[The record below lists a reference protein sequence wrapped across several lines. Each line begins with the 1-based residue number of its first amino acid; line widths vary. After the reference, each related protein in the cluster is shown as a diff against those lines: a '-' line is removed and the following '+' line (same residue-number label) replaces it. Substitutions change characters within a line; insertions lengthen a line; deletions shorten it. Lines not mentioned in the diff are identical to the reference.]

1 MKEEEILK
9 HLIQAYN
16 LFSKL
21 DSQHPNEKEDFC
33 KGIHQCQY
41 VLGMRI
47 ARKYR
52 PDLFPIKKG

>member
-1 MKEEEILK
+1 MEEEILK
-9 HLIQAYN
+9 HLVQAYN
-16 LFSKL
+16 LFAEL

-33 KGIHQCQY
+33 DGIHKCQY

-47 ARKYR
+47 AREYR